1 MEKKIAVFPGS
12 FDPITLG
19 HYDIIIRSLN
29 LFDKIIIVIGKNYE
43 KKNMFSFKKR
53 KEWIQKTFIGVS
65 KIEIDTCQG
74 LMISFCKKKQAKFLL
89 RGIRNQLDFE
99 FEKNMY
105 YANRELEKERKNCI
119 ETVFILSSY
128 SKSHISSCIVRDIIR
143 NGGDYTVFVPPSV
156 RI

>member
-1 MEKKIAVFPGS
+1 MEKRIAVFPGS

-53 KEWIQKTFIGVS
+53 KEWIKKTFLGFS
-65 KIEIDTCQG
+65 KIEIDILCQG
-74 LMISFCKKKQAKFLL
+74 LMTSFCKKKQAKFLL

-99 FEKNMY
+99 FEKNMF
-105 YANRELEKERKNCI
+105 YANRELEKTNCI
-119 ETVFILSSY
+119 ETVLILSSY